1 MDARYT
7 LEVISLLCQLMS
19 QQCHLFANGSDAL
32 LWVDQLKCG
41 VLKVLEGLLVA
52 FDGVVC

>member
-7 LEVISLLCQLMS
+7 LEVIPLLCQLMS

-32 LWVDQLKCG
+32 LGVDQLKCG